1 MELFPLEVNVGGV
14 SVSEDVNLRLSQL
27 KGQDEKKVQ
36 EEKKVWPARV
46 CAPYSGLLDGRCPRS
61 RSTRKHTGHT
71 AHHLPS

>member
-1 MELFPLEVNVGGV
+1 MGGV

-46 CAPYSGLLDGRCPRS
+46 CAQRARQKIAEWMGRVEPM
-61 RSTRKHTGHT
+61 
-71 AHHLPS
+71 HLVD

>member
-1 MELFPLEVNVGGV
+1 MGGV

-46 CAPYSGLLDGRCPRS
+46 CAQRARQKIAEWMGSS
-61 RSTRKHTGHT
+61 
-71 AHHLPS
+71 